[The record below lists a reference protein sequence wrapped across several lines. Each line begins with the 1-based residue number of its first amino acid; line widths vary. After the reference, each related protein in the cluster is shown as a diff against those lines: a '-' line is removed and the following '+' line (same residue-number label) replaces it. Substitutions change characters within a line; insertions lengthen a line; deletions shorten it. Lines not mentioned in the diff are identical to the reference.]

1 MSNVS
6 SGDEKT
12 IWMPSGRN
20 LGGIAGFLGVN
31 ALSRV
36 DSHGVKPYTA
46 DLEFYRITLFRTE

>member
-20 LGGIAGFLGVN
+20 LGGIAGFLGEFT
-31 ALSRV
+31 LSRL
-36 DSHGVKPYTA
+36 TA
-46 DLEFYRITLFRTE
+46 MV